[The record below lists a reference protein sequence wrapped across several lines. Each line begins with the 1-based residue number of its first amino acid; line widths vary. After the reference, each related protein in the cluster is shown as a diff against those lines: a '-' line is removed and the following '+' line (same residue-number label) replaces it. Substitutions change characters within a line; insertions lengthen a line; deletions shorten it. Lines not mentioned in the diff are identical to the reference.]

1 MSLTDKEAVV
11 KRVALFVIV
20 VLLCFAFSFGI
31 EAQEQ
36 QTAQGESHTISGA
49 LTGPEGHIAD
59 AEVFFTFYK
68 DAECVRLAKNEMQ
81 LNSTEKEQYATCAED
96 LPLFKSD
103 KQGRFKFSPDR
114 AGWYRFTVRWEQ
126 DSAPEYKSPFIGDF
140 FIENYMYQNKH
151 MVMAISDFFIFS
163 GEDDLIWDF
172 SWQTQKP

>member
-1 MSLTDKEAVV
+1 V

>member
-1 MSLTDKEAVV
+1 M

>member
-1 MSLTDKEAVV
+1 M

-163 GEDDLIWDF
+163 GEADLIWDF